1 MKCPKCGYL
10 GFETG
15 DRCRNCGYDFSFS
28 VEPPDAPD
36 LSLRT
41 DSEPLG
47 PLTDLKLFPA
57 EASSPEVRH
66 SPGGLDLDRLLGASP
81 GPTTELPLFNG
92 GGIDERPLVTPAVPR
107 APLAVRRATP
117 EAPKLRTRADHVEAP
132 TLDLEA
138 PRPVSVPAARQAS
151 PAVAR
156 AAALPGG
163 AVRRLA
169 AAAIDAAILG
179 AIHAAVLYFTL
190 RLTQLPA
197 AAISTLPWAPLGA
210 FLLLLTAGY
219 LVVFTVVGGQTIGKM
234 AAGLRVAV
242 NEGPVDVS
250 HAVVRFLATG
260 VTLLTLGIGYL
271 PALFGNNRRAL
282 HDRIAGTDVVRG

>member
-1 MKCPKCGYL
+1 M
-10 GFETG
+10 
-15 DRCRNCGYDFSFS
+15 
-28 VEPPDAPD
+28 
-36 LSLRT
+36 
-41 DSEPLG
+41 
-47 PLTDLKLFPA
+47 
-57 EASSPEVRH
+57 
-66 SPGGLDLDRLLGASP
+66 
-81 GPTTELPLFNG
+81 PLFNG
-92 GGIDERPLVTPAVPR
+92 AAVDERPLVTPAVPR
-107 APLAVRRATP
+107 TPLAVRRATP
-117 EAPKLRTRADHVEAP
+117 EAPKLRTRPDRVDAP

-151 PAVAR
+151 AAVER
-156 AAALPGG
+156 APALPGG

-210 FLLLLTAGY
+210 FLLLLTGGY
-219 LVVFTVVGGQTIGKM
+219 LIVFTAVGGQTIGKM
-234 AAGLRVAV
+234 AVGLRVAV

-271 PALFGNNRRAL
+271 PALFGRDRRAL